1 MTFLTAGQGR
11 QGNEKA
17 EGRELASGVLLPN
30 SYWRAGSWTAAGNS
44 PTSPLRGDGKNFLQI
59 AANCVLTRWWTR
71 WKAMGSK
78 VGFTFRFYFI
88 FFINLTQRILGTLY
102 LKLYSSTALKPNKK
116 DSLRVWKL
124 GFGKLTLR
132 TRPGAKVVRAF
143 TWLTVLSQFVLDIIF
158 SSTLTNWQKQTIQA
172 KMTDFSFSTNYSCLV
187 FVYSLA
193 GTCIS

>member
-71 WKAMGSK
+71 WKAMGNK

-132 TRPGAKVVRAF
+132 TRPGARWSGLLLDSQCYHSLFWISYLAQLWQTGKNKQFRPK
-143 TWLTVLSQFVLDIIF
+143 WLTFPSP
-158 SSTLTNWQKQTIQA
+158 QTIP
-172 KMTDFSFSTNYSCLV
+172 V
-187 FVYSLA
+187 
-193 GTCIS
+193 